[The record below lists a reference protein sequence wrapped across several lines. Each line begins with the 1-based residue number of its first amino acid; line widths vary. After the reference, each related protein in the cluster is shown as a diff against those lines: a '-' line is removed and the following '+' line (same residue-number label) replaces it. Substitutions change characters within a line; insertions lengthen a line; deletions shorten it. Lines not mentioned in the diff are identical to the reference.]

1 MKRLFALF
9 LVNVSAATGSFAAVL
24 PAGADADDAKPLS
37 SKINAVTVYADRA
50 RVTRVAP
57 VDVRAE
63 ATRFAFAQLPGWID
77 EGSIR
82 VSLMPAEAGRVLD
95 VQVRRTYLAHASSA
109 DIQKADGDVREIAD
123 QLAAV
128 EDEKA
133 VLDAQAKQVDS
144 IRMFSL
150 EKLPKDVAVREIKP
164 EEYGA
169 SVKFIASSLREV
181 AQAKRELDKKRRDL
195 EPELDARKKKLNELR
210 ERAQLEQ
217 CTVIVTL
224 QGAVQP
230 GSLSLSYMLP
240 GATWEPLHELR
251 ASADAKTVNLA
262 SFAVVMQTTGEDWI
276 DAMLSLSTQSSTET
290 MKIPELEAL
299 LVGGR
304 RLPRMLAGRGGTFE
318 EANRNWVGQNGA
330 WFDLHNPD
338 AGSQGGYRANQAVQL
353 DNAKRIERVFE
364 TLQQRGTTAHFP
376 ALGPQ
381 IIRSDGRP
389 VRVPL
394 GNTELAAQH
403 RILAAPEMSLN
414 AANLVD
420 LSNTTQQPL
429 LPGRISLFLGGA
441 FLGLTE
447 TEFVAPGETFALYL
461 GAADQVKLS
470 RTLDKKRSALTRG
483 GAKTRMQVSF
493 VVDVENL
500 SGRALGLQLADRVPV
515 SETDEIRVSSVRIQ
529 PEGKPDAKGLLHWD
543 LSLAAKQ
550 SKQFRIEYS
559 LEYPSELPGRRMALR
574 SAPAIPAPS
583 IDPGTGL
590 PVAPASE
597 LPESPATTPG
607 IYDHIK
613 SLERKF

>member
-1 MKRLFALF
+1 MKSLFAVF
-9 LVNVSAATGSFAAVL
+9 LLHVSAATWVFPAAL
-24 PAGADADDAKPLS
+24 PAGADADEAKPLT
-37 SKINAVTVYADRA
+37 SKISAVTVYADRA

-82 VSLMPAEAGRVLD
+82 VSLLPVEVGRVLD
-95 VQVRRTYLAHASSA
+95 VQVRRTYLARASGA
-109 DIQKADGDVREIAD
+109 DIQKADADVRDIAD

-128 EDEKA
+128 EDEKG
-133 VLDAQAKQVDS
+133 VLEAQTKQVDA

-150 EKLPKDVAVREIKP
+150 EKLPKDVATREIKP

-169 SVKFIASSLREV
+169 SVKFIASSLREIS
-181 AQAKRELDKKRRDL
+181 QGKRELEKKRRDL
-195 EPELDARKKKLNELR
+195 EPELEARKRKLNDLR

-217 CTVIVTL
+217 CTVIITL
-224 QGAVQP
+224 QGTAQA
-230 GSLSLSYMLP
+230 GTLSLSYMLP
-240 GATWEPLHELR
+240 GATWEPVHELR
-251 ASADAKTVNLA
+251 ASTDAKTVNLA

-276 DAMLSLSTQSSTET
+276 DATLSLSTQSSTET

-304 RLPRMLAGRGGTFE
+304 RLPKMLAGRGGTFE
-318 EANRNWVGQNGA
+318 EANRNWMGQNGA
-330 WFDLHNPD
+330 WFDMHNPD
-338 AGSQGGYRANQAVQL
+338 SSSQSGYRINQAAQL
-353 DNAKRIERVFE
+353 DNAKRIEQVFE

-389 VRVPL
+389 SRVPI

-403 RILAAPEMSLN
+403 RIVAAPEMSLN

-429 LPGRISLFLGGA
+429 LPGRISLFVGGA

-447 TEFVAPGETFALYL
+447 MEFVAPGESFALYL

-470 RTLDKKRSALTRG
+470 RILDKKRSTLTRG

-493 VVDVENL
+493 LVDVENL
-500 SGRALGLQLADRVPV
+500 SGKSFGVQLADRVPV
-515 SETDEIRVSSVRIQ
+515 SETDEIRVSGVKIV

-543 LSLAAKQ
+543 LNLTAKE
-550 SKQFRIEYS
+550 SKQFRIEYA
-559 LEYPSELPGRRMALR
+559 LEYPSEMAHRLPAR
-574 SAPAIPAPS
+574 SSLPAIDS
-583 IDPGTGL
+583 GTGL
-590 PVAPASE
+590 PSAD
-597 LPESPATTPG
+597 LPSSSATPG

-613 SLERKF
+613 SLEKKF